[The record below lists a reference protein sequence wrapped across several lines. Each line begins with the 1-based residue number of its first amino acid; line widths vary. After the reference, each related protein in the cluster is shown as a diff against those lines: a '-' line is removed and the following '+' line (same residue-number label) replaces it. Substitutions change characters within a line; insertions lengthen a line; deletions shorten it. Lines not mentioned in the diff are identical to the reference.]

1 LHTII
6 GGEVTP
12 AAASS
17 QPATGA
23 LREQSAARTSSPP
36 VARTSSQRATGALR
50 ELILRGDLAAGA
62 RLGEVELADRLGVS
76 RTPVREALA
85 RLAAEGLV
93 ELVPNRGARVSRWTV
108 EELRGVFDLRVQL
121 EPALTELAASRAT
134 PEDVTALHQLAR
146 AMLAAGSPGPHQDL
160 DAIVTLNQQFH
171 ARLVSIADQPAMAAA
186 LAGAVHPPIV
196 LRNFHTYD
204 DESLHRSLA
213 HHLEIVAAI
222 SAGDPVW
229 ARAVMT
235 AHIRNARAVMLAAA
249 PA

>member
-1 LHTII
+1 
-6 GGEVTP
+6 
-12 AAASS
+12 
-17 QPATGA
+17 
-23 LREQSAARTSSPP
+23 
-36 VARTSSQRATGALR
+36 
-50 ELILRGDLAAGA
+50 
-62 RLGEVELADRLGVS
+62 
-76 RTPVREALA
+76 
-85 RLAAEGLV
+85 
-93 ELVPNRGARVSRWTV
+93 
-108 EELRGVFDLRVQL
+108 
-121 EPALTELAASRAT
+121 
-134 PEDVTALHQLAR
+134 VTALRQLAR

-160 DAIVTLNQQFH
+160 DAIVTLNRQFH
-171 ARLVSIADQPAMAAA
+171 ARLVSIAGQPAMAAA